1 MQQIYYRLERIY
13 PPTVRIC
20 PFKGLTKKANR
31 LSSRSIRKDE
41 HNFLYDQ
48 LVDPETHLRHSTLK
62 RKKKEAEKA
71 ERGGEICGNL
81 LKRVP
86 KSPKFLVFG
95 IFARWEL
102 RWNLENGPNWGI
114 YIYIWSASCMRWV
127 VSMWISF
134 KMTAASWEREEAPY
148 RLLSFFFFLFFLLP
162 TCATL
167 RRVDNCGC
175 RIPQI
180 FLIGLVWLF

>member
-20 PFKGLTKKANR
+20 PLKGLTKKANR

-102 RWNLENGPNWGI
+102 RWNLENGPNWSVYI
-114 YIYIWSASCMRWV
+114 YIYIYDQPAAWGGWSPCESRLKWPPRHENV
-127 VSMWISF
+127 KRLRTDFFLFSF
-134 KMTAASWEREEAPY
+134 
-148 RLLSFFFFLFFLLP
+148 SFFFYCQLVRLWGELIIADVEYRKFFL
-162 TCATL
+162 
-167 RRVDNCGC
+167 
-175 RIPQI
+175 
-180 FLIGLVWLF
+180 